1 MFLRSHFSRKRQRF
15 QPGPFSGERPFA
27 PTRELHNHLKSSSRK
42 ACPDYP
48 APMCASFVIPHLFRD
63 LGFVSIQGR
72 LHDLER
78 QRRTGLVSV
87 RLLLNVCRSLSPR
100 SRTGALRDDNMGESR
115 DDTPKRHPDNA
126 PGQDPYSNGRRI
138 FVD

>member
-1 MFLRSHFSRKRQRF
+1 
-15 QPGPFSGERPFA
+15 
-27 PTRELHNHLKSSSRK
+27 
-42 ACPDYP
+42 
-48 APMCASFVIPHLFRD
+48 MCASFVIPHLFRD